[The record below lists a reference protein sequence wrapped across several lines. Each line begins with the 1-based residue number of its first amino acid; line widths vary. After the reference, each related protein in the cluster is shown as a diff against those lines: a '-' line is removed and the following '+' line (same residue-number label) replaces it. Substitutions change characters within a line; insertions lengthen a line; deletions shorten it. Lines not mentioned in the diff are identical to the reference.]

1 MKIDGEYTNL
11 RDAELQRHKEL
22 HDIVSALI
30 PKFGT
35 DWPRHSLV
43 TLGVRSLA
51 RILYYTDLYKKTLD
65 VPGVICEF
73 GVQWGSTLS
82 LLIALR
88 SIYEPFNTSRKI
100 IGFDTFTGFPSVDVE
115 DGAGAQKGD
124 YASTAGH
131 KETLERIL
139 SLHESFSPNS
149 QAKKFE
155 LVEGDATTTIEDWLE
170 GNKHAII
177 AMAIF
182 DMDLYKPTKEV
193 LTKILPR
200 LTKGSILVFDELNY
214 SEFPGETL
222 AVDEVLGLNKLTLKR
237 SPYQTYCA
245 WASFEG

>member
-1 MKIDGEYTNL
+1 VKIDGEYTNL
-11 RDAELQRHKEL
+11 RDAERQRQREL
-22 HDIVSALI
+22 GDIASTLI
-30 PKFGT
+30 PRFGV

-43 TLGVRSLA
+43 ALGVRSLA
-51 RILYYTDLYKKTLD
+51 RILYYSDLYKKILD

-82 LLIALR
+82 QLIALR
-88 SIYEPFNTSRKI
+88 SIYEPFNTSRKV
-100 IGFDTFTGFPSVDVE
+100 IGFDTFAGFPSVDVE
-115 DGAGAQKGD
+115 DGVGPQTGD
-124 YASTAGH
+124 YGSETGH

-149 QAKKFE
+149 QVKKFE
-155 LVEGDATTTIEDWLE
+155 LVEGDATITIGEWLD

-193 LTKILPR
+193 LSKILPR

-214 SEFPGETL
+214 PEFPGETL
-222 AVDEVLGLNKLTLKR
+222 AVNEVLGLNKLTLKR
-237 SPYQTYCA
+237 SPYQPYCA